1 MFWKNYQKLVTKNF
15 FCYNQPQ
22 HKLNINGENILA
34 TRIEYGIDTEIELQ
48 EPKKYKVIL
57 LNDNYSTVEFVI
69 QVLMQI
75 FKKNLEEA
83 TAITMSIHENG
94 RGVCGI
100 YTYEIAQTKV
110 AEVRANARKAEFP
123 LKAIVEEE

>member
-1 MFWKNYQKLVTKNF
+1 M
-15 FCYNQPQ
+15 
-22 HKLNINGENILA
+22 A
-34 TRIEYGIDTEIELQ
+34 TRIEYGIDIETELQ
-48 EPKKYKVIL
+48 EPKKYKAIL

-83 TAITMSIHENG
+83 TAITMNIHENG

>member
-1 MFWKNYQKLVTKNF
+1 
-15 FCYNQPQ
+15 
-22 HKLNINGENILA
+22 LA
-34 TRIEYGIDTEIELQ
+34 TKLHYEIDEEIELQ
-48 EPKKYKVIL
+48 VPKKYKVIL

-83 TAITMSIHENG
+83 TAITMNIHENG
-94 RGVCGI
+94 RGICGI

-110 AEVRANARKAEFP
+110 AQVKANARKAEFP

>member
-1 MFWKNYQKLVTKNF
+1 MATKLH
-15 FCYNQPQ
+15 Y
-22 HKLNINGENILA
+22 E
-34 TRIEYGIDTEIELQ
+34 IDEEIELQ
-48 EPKKYKVIL
+48 VPKKYKVIL
-57 LNDNYSTVEFVI
+57 LNDNYSTVDFVI

-83 TAITMSIHENG
+83 TTITMNIHEQG
-94 RGVCGI
+94 KGICGI

-110 AEVRANARKAEFP
+110 AQVKANARKAEFP

>member
-1 MFWKNYQKLVTKNF
+1 
-15 FCYNQPQ
+15 
-22 HKLNINGENILA
+22 LA
-34 TRIEYGIDTEIELQ
+34 TRIEYGTDTDIELQ

-69 QVLMQI
+69 QILMQI

-83 TAITMSIHENG
+83 TMITMNIHEQG
-94 RGVCGI
+94 KGVCGI

-110 AEVRANARKAEFP
+110 AQVRNNARKAEFP
-123 LKAIVEEE
+123 LKAILEEE

>member
-1 MFWKNYQKLVTKNF
+1 M
-15 FCYNQPQ
+15 
-22 HKLNINGENILA
+22 A
-34 TRIEYGIDTEIELQ
+34 TRLEYGTDTEIELQ

-57 LNDNYSTVEFVI
+57 LNDNYSTVDFVI
-69 QVLMQI
+69 QILMQI
-75 FKKNLEEA
+75 FKKNLDEA
-83 TAITMSIHENG
+83 TTITMNIHENG

-110 AEVRANARKAEFP
+110 AQVRANARKAEFP

>member
-1 MFWKNYQKLVTKNF
+1 
-15 FCYNQPQ
+15 
-22 HKLNINGENILA
+22 LA
-34 TRIEYGIDTEIELQ
+34 TKLHYEIDEEIELQ
-48 EPKKYKVIL
+48 VPKKYKVIL

-83 TAITMSIHENG
+83 TAITMNIHENG
-94 RGVCGI
+94 KGICGI

-110 AEVRANARKAEFP
+110 AQVKANARKAEFP

>member
-1 MFWKNYQKLVTKNF
+1 MATK
-15 FCYNQPQ
+15 
-22 HKLNINGENILA
+22 
-34 TRIEYGIDTEIELQ
+34 IEYEIDTDIELQ

-69 QVLMQI
+69 QILMQI
-75 FKKNLEEA
+75 FKKNLDEA
-83 TAITMSIHENG
+83 TAITMNIHENG

-110 AEVRANARKAEFP
+110 AQVRANARKAEFP

>member
-1 MFWKNYQKLVTKNF
+1 M
-15 FCYNQPQ
+15 
-22 HKLNINGENILA
+22 A
-34 TRIEYGIDTEIELQ
+34 TELHYEIDEEIELQ
-48 EPKKYKVIL
+48 VPKKYKVIL

-83 TAITMSIHENG
+83 TAITMNIHENG
-94 RGVCGI
+94 RGICGI

-110 AEVRANARKAEFP
+110 AQVRANARKAEFP